1 MLVSMVSEVRLVL
14 NLKKALFYFVFEA
27 HVYSPGDA
35 LLGIHSTLPN
45 VGLMLGHRLR
55 RCPSIKPR
63 LAEYR
68 PIMCSGLVYFTAV
81 PGPLSPEFHQPLMS
95 LRHGA
100 YVILLPEGQFSWLIC
115 AIGDLCSLVIHVT
128 VN

>member
-14 NLKKALFYFVFEA
+14 NLKKALFYIVFEA

-35 LLGIHSTLPN
+35 LLRKHSTLPN

-55 RCPSIKPR
+55 RCPNIKPR

-68 PIMCSGLVYFTAV
+68 PIIVFWPGLLHISSWSIFSRISPAFDVTA
-81 PGPLSPEFHQPLMS
+81 S
-95 LRHGA
+95 RC
-100 YVILLPEGQFSWLIC
+100 IC
-115 AIGDLCSLVIHVT
+115 YTPPRGTVLWPICVIGDLCSLVIHVT